1 MPVFPYLLQ
10 AVFVVLIRAPANAP
24 IEDLRLTLTSS
35 WGATFT
41 YHVGSLPSL
50 DREQAHSIEW
60 SRLDFSLPTAG
71 SFTLA
76 ITFTGVAASVTWSV
90 EAGVGPLRQSLTS
103 LPTAFLLDG
112 RKSWNPLRDLARE
125 VRTSLLLADQFAT
138 PEFIRSL
145 LLPGLC
151 AWTCKVL
158 VSESMAT
165 RYKANWIALAAD
177 FAGFEVRAD
186 NLIHDR
192 FVLRD
197 DEEAYAF
204 GHSLKDLNKGR
215 VSFFSRI
222 YDDEQFHMIRDA
234 LAESWQRAQVVT

>member
-1 MPVFPYLLQ
+1 MTGVGADTMITCDAFIAEACTAASYGRRNFFGLNLGRRVLVPVFPYLLQ

-76 ITFTGVAASVTWSV
+76 ITSNGVAASVTWSV

-103 LPTAFLLDG
+103 LPTASLLDG
-112 RKSWNPLRDLARE
+112 HKSWNPLRDLARE

-138 PEFIRSL
+138 PEFILKTS
-145 LLPGLC
+145 
-151 AWTCKVL
+151 
-158 VSESMAT
+158 VSDVQFVCESG
-165 RYKANWIALAAD
+165 RL
-177 FAGFEVRAD
+177 
-186 NLIHDR
+186 R
-192 FVLRD
+192 FSMD
-197 DEEAYAF
+197 W
-204 GHSLKDLNKGR
+204 K
-215 VSFFSRI
+215 
-222 YDDEQFHMIRDA
+222 
-234 LAESWQRAQVVT
+234 ESPDG